1 VGVGVG
7 VGELRENG
15 GWGAGRAE
23 DGWGG
28 ALGYGGAPTG
38 RLPWGMRP
46 ERIRMWQA
54 AELLVAE
61 VDGLVRRAGGRA
73 ANAVDH
79 LERSAESLLFNV
91 AEGAG
96 AYRPKVKISAYEVAK
111 KEANEVRAVL
121 RRLVI
126 KKAATHADIH
136 RAYNLAGSLVGMLT
150 AAIIRLEQRQ

>member
-1 VGVGVG
+1 
-7 VGELRENG
+7 
-15 GWGAGRAE
+15 
-23 DGWGG
+23 
-28 ALGYGGAPTG
+28 
-38 RLPWGMRP
+38 
-46 ERIRMWQA
+46 MWQA

-61 VDGLVRRAGGRA
+61 VDGLVRRARGRA

-79 LERSAESLLFNV
+79 LERSAESLLFNI

-111 KEANEVRAVL
+111 KEASEVRAVL

-126 KKAATHADIH
+126 KKAVTPADIH

-150 AAIIRLEQRQ
+150 AAIIRLEERQ